1 MLPRALVLSSAVLLC
16 ARAAN
21 AQPVELQQTAKRLY
35 EAAQKAYEEGR
46 LQEAVDLLTQT
57 YALTPAPILL
67 YNRARAYQA
76 LHKCKEA
83 KDDYERYVHDDP
95 NAAPF
100 KVEEQIAQCVAAPL
114 PGVVVSPVSPTPL
127 SPSPAHPSLVPSP
140 RSPSVVPWF
149 IAGAG
154 VVGLGTGAVLGAL
167 ALQRHADGK
176 ADVQQLETAN
186 DNAAAKT
193 FATGANI
200 AFVAGG
206 ALAALGTVWGILS
219 LRAGPPSSAASAQ
232 LVLGAGWAT
241 LANAP
246 FAPSERLVPGPILI

>member
-16 ARAAN
+16 AGAAN
-21 AQPVELQQTAKRLY
+21 AQPAELQQTAKRLY

-67 YNRARAYQA
+67 YDRARAYQA

-95 NAAPF
+95 NAAPL
-100 KVEEQIAQCVAAPL
+100 KVSEQIARCVAPP
-114 PGVVVSPVSPTPL
+114 PGVVPSPL
-127 SPSPAHPSLVPSP
+127 SPAPPLPSPAHSSLVPSP
-140 RSPSVVPWF
+140 GSPPVIPWF
-149 IAGAG
+149 VAGAG
-154 VVGLGTGAVLGAL
+154 VVGLGVGAVLGAM

-176 ADVQQLETAN
+176 AAVQQLAIAN

-206 ALAALGTVWGILS
+206 ALAAIGTAWGILS
-219 LRAGPPSSAASAQ
+219 LRAAPSSSAASAQ
-232 LVLGAGWAT
+232 LFLGAGWAT
-241 LANAP
+241 LSVKIP
-246 FAPSERLVPGPILI
+246 